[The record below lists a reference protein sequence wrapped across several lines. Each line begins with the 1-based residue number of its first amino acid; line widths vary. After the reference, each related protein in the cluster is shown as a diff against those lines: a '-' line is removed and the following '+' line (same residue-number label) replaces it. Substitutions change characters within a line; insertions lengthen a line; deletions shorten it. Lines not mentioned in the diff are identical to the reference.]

1 MRDFLAKVRMISS
14 VNRSFLLPLAG
25 VCLLLAFFLLPGS
38 PIGSAQPQNANPTG
52 ARGVIRLRVRLKS
65 GSSQRGLARKRFF
78 LIRGSSEANRELIKK
93 IEQQPVV
100 SRDCYYQGIGAS
112 KPLISWLKE
121 NDCESVYCREVET
134 KDVEGAGAVP
144 EFQQAIEAGEKQ
156 FGSREI
162 ARKWVSVNLSEELRS
177 GFYRKQQATLQTLIK
192 EAEQLSKAKVISV
205 MTDRLGTAY
214 FTDLEPG
221 DYLMSNVIP
230 TEFGEQ
236 TELWNCDMKV
246 KPGDL
251 ATEKPFQISNS
262 KDKNVKCVSQERPLP
277 ACPAK

>member
-1 MRDFLAKVRMISS
+1 MIAS
-14 VNRSFLLPLAG
+14 VNRNFLLPLLG
-25 VCLLLAFFLLPGS
+25 LCLFITLSVLFGS
-38 PIGSAQPQNANPTG
+38 SIGTAQPQNASPSE
-52 ARGVIRLRVRLKS
+52 ARGVIRLRVKLKS
-65 GSSQRGLARKRFF
+65 GNSQRGLARKRFF
-78 LIRGSSEANRELIKK
+78 LIRGSAETNKGLIQK

-112 KPLISWLKE
+112 KSLISWLKE
-121 NDCESVYCREVET
+121 NDCESIYCREVES
-134 KDVEGAGAVP
+134 KDVEGESAVP
-144 EFQQAIEAGEKQ
+144 EFQRAIDAGEKQ

-177 GFYRKQQATLQTLIK
+177 GFYRRQQATLQALLK

-221 DYLMSNVIP
+221 DYLMSNIIP
-230 TEFGEQ
+230 TEFGEK

-277 ACPAK
+277 ACPAKSP